1 MSQVLKLS
9 SFCPI
14 ADGKTNDYPAFHNC
28 FSSAKE
34 GDTVV
39 VEAGTY
45 LIDSPD
51 SVPLK
56 SGVTVHA
63 ENAVFLFPE
72 NLADAPHRTMFYGEN
87 LRRFSWYG
95 GHFKGHVYNP
105 LSKMNVWEPSACTKC
120 LFVMG
125 TKDGDVSDLK
135 FSGISSEHIAGSV
148 VGVYGWTDEKLLRVP
163 AHRIDVV
170 DCSFLDSG
178 KFMWDYGYLWQR
190 IVFPEFHTK
199 EEISNAYRYMP
210 KELISGE
217 ITFSKTGLLVNKMP
231 APVETEGETVSF
243 FGPVPG
249 ELKRGNCYY
258 IVKEELHSDGS
269 SALEISETRYGT
281 PIRFS
286 SFPKGVRLFRNLFTV
301 HHNLYAPAGCGTGKG
316 PVDLSVC
323 DDVRVSG
330 CRLSASGDSMHI
342 HRSHN
347 VVFYGNQIVGSRMG
361 AFFIAQFCK
370 NVSVCANTVLGTNGS
385 RVMSIEKSTEDITVV
400 GNTFEGGGR
409 GCWINQPYRIIISD
423 NIFRKNTNK
432 CTPDPGTG
440 RLTPNSGSYEKYPE
454 IYFTTWE
461 PNAEY
466 GDVILRS
473 NIIESTPHC
482 SAAIAFH
489 NGGKRLIMESNI
501 LLGEN
506 RSVYVGPSCEMPLMN
521 GNVGLGEIVR
531 KIRSEKFDQ

>member
-1 MSQVLKLS
+1 MTQALYLS
-9 SFCPI
+9 SFHPT
-14 ADGKTNDYPAFHNC
+14 ADGKTNDYPAFLRC

-34 GDTVV
+34 GDTVII
-39 VEAGTY
+39 EAGNY
-45 LIDSPD
+45 LIDSPVP
-51 SVPLK
+51 VPLG
-56 SGVTVHA
+56 SGLTVHA
-63 ENAVFLFPE
+63 EGAVFLFPK
-72 NLADAPHRTMFYGEN
+72 NLADAPHRILFYGEN
-87 LRRFSWYG
+87 VRRFAWYG
-95 GHFKGHVYNP
+95 GCFKGYVYNP
-105 LSKMNVWEPSACTKC
+105 LDGSNVWEPSACTKC
-120 LFVMG
+120 LFVQG
-125 TKDGDVSDLK
+125 TKNGGVSDLK
-135 FSGISSEHIAGSV
+135 FHGISSEHVAGSV
-148 VGVYGWTDEKLLRVP
+148 VGVYGWTDERFLRVP
-163 AHRIDVV
+163 ARRIDVT
-170 DCSFLDSG
+170 DCSFSDSG

-190 IVFPEFHTK
+190 IVFPEYHTA

-217 ITFSKTGLLVNKMP
+217 ITFSKTDLQVMAMP
-231 APVETEGETVSF
+231 APIGSEADTVSF
-243 FGPVPG
+243 FGAVPK

-258 IVKEELHSDGS
+258 IVKEEPREDGS
-269 SALEISETRYGT
+269 SRLKISETPNGT

-286 SFPKGVRLFRNLFTV
+286 SAPRGARLFRNLFTV

-316 PVDLSVC
+316 PLDLSVC

-385 RVMSIEKSTEDITVV
+385 RVLSVEKSTEDITIV

-409 GCWINQPYRIIISD
+409 GCWINQPYRMIMSD

-432 CTPDPGTG
+432 CTPDPSVG

-473 NIIESTPHC
+473 NIIESTPYS
-482 SAAIAFH
+482 SAAVAFH
-489 NGGKRLIMESNI
+489 NGGKRLILESNI
-501 LLGEN
+501 LLGESRN
-506 RSVYVGPSCEMPLMN
+506 VYVGPSCEMPLMN
-521 GNVGLGEIVR
+521 GNIGIGRIIRE
-531 KIRSEKFDQ
+531 IRSEKFDQ